1 LGNLDLMTAG
11 STAAGLIGGRA
22 ACCLQHFTQVP
33 RKFYTSDAQMMIEE
47 IVSKGEWKE
56 VTYDPYV

>member
-1 LGNLDLMTAG
+1 MTAG

-56 VTYDPYV
+56 VTYDTYV